1 MNDRALGL
9 LGIAR
14 RASAL
19 SLGHDAALSSVKKG
33 KASVCILA
41 SDSSERLKDEFIS
54 LCEKTDGKTPAL
66 TLGCTMNDLGRCL
79 GAKMTAVLTV
89 NDGGF
94 ARKIT
99 ELIREGK

>member
-19 SLGHDAALSSVKKG
+19 SLGHDAALSSVKKRR
-33 KASVCILA
+33 ASVCILA

-54 LCEKTDGKTPAL
+54 LAKRPA
-66 TLGCTMNDLGRCL
+66 
-79 GAKMTAVLTV
+79 AKL
-89 NDGGF
+89 
-94 ARKIT
+94 RH
-99 ELIREGK
+99 

>member
-19 SLGHDAALSSVKKG
+19 SLGHDAALSSVKEG
-33 KASVCILA
+33 KACVCILA

-54 LCEKTDGKTPAL
+54 LCEKTGGKTPAI

>member
-19 SLGHDAALSSVKKG
+19 SLGHDAALSSVKEG
-33 KASVCILA
+33 KASLCILA
-41 SDSSERLKDEFIS
+41 SERLKDEFIS
-54 LCEKTDGKTPAL
+54 LCEKTGGKTPAL

>member
-19 SLGHDAALSSVKKG
+19 SLGHDAALSSVKEG
-33 KASVCILA
+33 RA

-54 LCEKTDGKTPAL
+54 LCEKTGGKTPAL

>member
-19 SLGHDAALSSVKKG
+19 SLGHDAALSSVKEG
-33 KASVCILA
+33 RASVCILA

-54 LCEKTDGKTPAL
+54 LCEKTGGKTPAL
-66 TLGCTMNDLGRCL
+66 TLGCTMNDLG
-79 GAKMTAVLTV
+79 TAVLTV

>member
-19 SLGHDAALSSVKKG
+19 SLGHDAALSS
-33 KASVCILA
+33 
-41 SDSSERLKDEFIS
+41 DSSERLKDEFIS
-54 LCEKTDGKTPAL
+54 LCEKTGGKTPAL